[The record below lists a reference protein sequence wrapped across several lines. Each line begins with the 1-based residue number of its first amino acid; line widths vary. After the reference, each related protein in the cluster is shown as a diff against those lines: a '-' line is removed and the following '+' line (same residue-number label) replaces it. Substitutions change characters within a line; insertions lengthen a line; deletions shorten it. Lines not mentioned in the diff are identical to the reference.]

1 MTWGK
6 KIWDFLGETR
16 NVDDLGRGIAEFVP
30 AGALSGVLMGLE
42 LKKAIRRLPGN
53 LYERF

>member
-1 MTWGK
+1 LDHLQQ
-6 KIWDFLGETR
+6 KIWDFLIEAR
-16 NVDDLGRGIAEFVP
+16 NVDDLARHAELPV
-30 AGALSGVLMGLE
+30 GELSGTLMTLE